1 MAYLDSAQRDREGIL
16 TSLDMQIGIM
26 RKGPSSRA
34 AGFTESVIR
43 EMTRLCQAYGAVN
56 LAQGFPDFDPPV
68 SIKRAAAA
76 AISKGYN
83 QYSTT
88 YGTIGLRKA
97 IARKM
102 KTYNHIDCDV
112 DEITVTCGT
121 TEGMIASEL
130 ALLDRGDEVV
140 IFEPF
145 YENYGP
151 DAILSGAK
159 CRYVRL
165 REPDFKIEEETLKQ
179 AFNRKT
185 KAVIINT
192 PHNPTGRV
200 LTSQELGLIRDLCQD
215 YDSYAITD
223 EIYEHILYDEHK
235 HVSIGSLPGMEDRT
249 ITISGFSKTYS
260 VTGWRV
266 GYVVAPKPLTS
277 AIRKVHDFLTVCAPT
292 PLQEACKVALELPK
306 SYYDQLRENY
316 RKGREMLVESLKNA
330 GFGVFV
336 PEGAYYVW
344 TTTNNAGFKHD
355 RKLALHL
362 ITKIGVGGVPGSS
375 FFHNPSHGRLR
386 FRFSFSKKPETIR
399 RAIKRLEKFSPEH
412 RVAHS
417 SHGRTRRLAVTA
429 GF

>member
-1 MAYLDSAQRDREGIL
+1 M
-16 TSLDMQIGIM
+16 
-26 RKGPSSRA
+26 
-34 AGFTESVIR
+34 
-43 EMTRLCQAYGAVN
+43 
-56 LAQGFPDFDPPV
+56 
-68 SIKRAAAA
+68 
-76 AISKGYN
+76 
-83 QYSTT
+83 
-88 YGTIGLRKA
+88 RKA
-97 IARKM
+97 IAHKM
-102 KTYNHIDCDV
+102 KSYNHIDCGV
-112 DEITVTCGT
+112 DEVTVTCGT
-121 TEGMIASEL
+121 TEGMIASQL
-130 ALLDRGDEVV
+130 ALLDRGEEVV

-159 CRYVRL
+159 CRYVRMK
-165 REPDFKIEEETLKQ
+165 EPDFKIEEESLKQ

-192 PHNPTGRV
+192 PHNPTGKV
-200 LTSQELGLIRDLCQD
+200 LSRQELGLVRDLCQD

-223 EIYEHILYDEHK
+223 EIYEHILYDGHE

-266 GYVVAPKPLTS
+266 GYVVASKPLTS

-292 PLQEACKVALELPK
+292 PLQEACTAALQLPG
-306 SYYDQLRENY
+306 SYYEHLRENY
-316 RKGREMLVESLKNA
+316 RKGREMLVDSLKSA
-330 GFGVFV
+330 GFGVV
-336 PEGAYYVW
+336 QPEGAYYVW
-344 TTTNNAGFKHD
+344 TTTKNTGFKDD
-355 RKLALHL
+355 RDLAMHM

-399 RAIKRLEKFSPEH
+399 RAIKRLEKFSPKH
-412 RVAHS
+412 PRTRSTHAK
-417 SHGRTRRLAVTA
+417 TRRLAVPA

>member
-1 MAYLDSAQRDREGIL
+1 MKEPLLAP
-16 TSLDMQIGIM
+16 TMQVGIM
-26 RKGPSSRA
+26 RKGPSKRA
-34 AGFTESVIR
+34 SGFTESVIR

-68 SIKRAAAA
+68 SIKRAAAT

-97 IARKM
+97 IARKV
-102 KTYNHIDCDV
+102 KSYNHIDCNV

-165 REPDFKIEEETLKQ
+165 REPDFRIEEETLKQ

-200 LTSQELGLIRDLCQD
+200 LTSQELGLVRDLCQD

-223 EIYEHILYDEHK
+223 EIYEHIMYDGHK

-292 PLQEACKVALELPK
+292 PLQEACTAALQLPE
-306 SYYDQLRENY
+306 SYYEHLRENY
-316 RKGREMLVESLKNA
+316 RKGRDMLVESLKNA
-330 GFGVFV
+330 GFGVFK
-336 PEGAYYVW
+336 PEGAYYIW
-344 TTTNNAGFKHD
+344 TTTDNTGFKDD

-362 ITKIGVGGVPGSS
+362 ITKVGVGGVPGSS

-399 RAIKRLEKFSPEH
+399 RAIKRLEKFSPNHPTGRSDH
-412 RVAHS
+412 RM
-417 SHGRTRRLAVTA
+417 TRRLAVA
-429 GF
+429 AR

>member
-1 MAYLDSAQRDREGIL
+1 MAYLDSTQHDYEGIL
-16 TSLDMQIGIM
+16 T
-26 RKGPSSRA
+26 
-34 AGFTESVIR
+34 T
-43 EMTRLCQAYGAVN
+43 
-56 LAQGFPDFDPPV
+56 
-68 SIKRAAAA
+68 
-76 AISKGYN
+76 ISKGYN

-88 YGTIGLRKA
+88 YGTMRLRKA
-97 IARKM
+97 IARKV
-102 KTYNHIDCDV
+102 KSYNHIDCNV

-165 REPDFKIEEETLKQ
+165 REPDFRIEEETLKQ

-200 LTSQELGLIRDLCQD
+200 LTSQELGLVRDLCQD

-223 EIYEHILYDEHK
+223 EIYEHIMYDGHK
-235 HVSIGSLPGMEDRT
+235 HVSIGSLRGMEDRT

-292 PLQEACKVALELPK
+292 PLQEACTVALQLPE
-306 SYYDQLRENY
+306 SYYE
-316 RKGREMLVESLKNA
+316 LKLLPQPN
-330 GFGVFV
+330 
-336 PEGAYYVW
+336 
-344 TTTNNAGFKHD
+344 
-355 RKLALHL
+355 
-362 ITKIGVGGVPGSS
+362 
-375 FFHNPSHGRLR
+375 
-386 FRFSFSKKPETIR
+386 
-399 RAIKRLEKFSPEH
+399 
-412 RVAHS
+412 
-417 SHGRTRRLAVTA
+417 
-429 GF
+429 

>member
-1 MAYLDSAQRDREGIL
+1 MAYLDSTQRDREGIL
-16 TSLDMQIGIM
+16 TSLDVQVGVM
-26 RKGPSSRA
+26 RKGPSTRA
-34 AGFTESVIR
+34 SGFTESVIR

-68 SIKRAAAA
+68 SIKRAAATV
-76 AISKGYN
+76 ISKGHN

-88 YGTIGLRKA
+88 YGTVDLRKA

-102 KTYNHIDCDV
+102 RAYNHIDCDI

-159 CRYVRL
+159 CRFVKL
-165 REPDFKIEEETLKQ
+165 REPGFRIEEETLKQ

-185 KAVIINT
+185 KAVIVNT

-200 LTSQELGLIRDLCQD
+200 LTSQELGLVRDLCQD

-223 EIYEHILYDEHK
+223 EIYEHILYDGHQ

-249 ITISGFSKTYS
+249 VTISGFSKTYS

-292 PLQEACKVALELPK
+292 PLQEACTSALQLPE
-306 SYYDQLRENY
+306 SYYEHLRENY
-316 RKGREMLVESLKNA
+316 RAGREMLVESLKNA
-330 GFGVFV
+330 GFGVFK

-344 TTTNNAGFKHD
+344 TTTNTTGFKDD

-375 FFHNPSHGRLR
+375 FFHNPSDGRLR
-386 FRFSFSKKPETIR
+386 FRFSFSKKSETIH
-399 RAIKRLEKFSPEH
+399 RAIKRLEKFSPGH
-412 RVAHS
+412 PVPHS
-417 SHGRTRRLAVTA
+417 NRDIPRRLGVTA
-429 GF
+429 NL

>member
-1 MAYLDSAQRDREGIL
+1 M
-16 TSLDMQIGIM
+16 
-26 RKGPSSRA
+26 
-34 AGFTESVIR
+34 
-43 EMTRLCQAYGAVN
+43 
-56 LAQGFPDFDPPV
+56 
-68 SIKRAAAA
+68 
-76 AISKGYN
+76 
-83 QYSTT
+83 
-88 YGTIGLRKA
+88 GLRKA

-130 ALLDRGDEVV
+130 ALLDPGDEVV

-200 LTSQELGLIRDLCQD
+200 VTRQELGLVRDLCQD

-223 EIYEHILYDEHK
+223 EIYEHILYDGHQ
-235 HVSIGSLPGMEDRT
+235 HVSIGSLSGMEDRT

-277 AIRKVHDFLTVCAPT
+277 AVRKVHDFLTVCAPT
-292 PLQEACKVALELPK
+292 PLQEACTAALQLPE
-306 SYYDQLRENY
+306 SYYEQLRENY

-330 GFGVFV
+330 GFGVFK

-344 TTTNNAGFKHD
+344 TTTNTTGFKDD

-362 ITKIGVGGVPGSS
+362 ISKIGVGGVPGSS

-386 FRFSFSKKPETIR
+386 FRFSFSKRPDTIR
-399 RAIKRLEKFSPEH
+399 RAIKRLEKFSLKHP
-412 RVAHS
+412 VAHS

-429 GF
+429 GL